1 MNTPYSYVINDLQHI
16 IDAIEAREADQKA
29 VHHDSFKELELAIEK
44 LAAALDQMDE
54 DDYDAL

>member
-29 VHHDSFKELELAIEK
+29 VHPDSFKELEFAIEK

>member
-1 MNTPYSYVINDLQHI
+1 MNTPYYYVINDLQHLLE
-16 IDAIEAREADQKA
+16 AIEAREKDRKA
-29 VHHDSFKELELAIEK
+29 AHLEPFNKLEAAVEA